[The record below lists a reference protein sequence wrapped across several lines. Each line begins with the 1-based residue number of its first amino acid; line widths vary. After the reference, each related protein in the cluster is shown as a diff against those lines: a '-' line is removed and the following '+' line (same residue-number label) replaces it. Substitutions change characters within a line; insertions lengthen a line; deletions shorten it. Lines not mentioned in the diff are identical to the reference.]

1 MTTAYPGKLHTPIV
15 TPIDKSSAGVLD
27 TILQVNHEEIIVNN
41 AKSFYDGQVAHVFP
55 EGRLDGPS
63 RGSVKI
69 LKTFPKQ
76 RILLID
82 GPIPAGTGVGDLLV
96 VDGLPDAIWN
106 EAEQCWKVPSEAAEA
121 SNVCSV
127 RGEATEVQSES
138 ASKVKD
144 AGGQ

>member
-63 RGSVKI
+63 RGIVKI

-96 VDGLPDAIWN
+96 VDGLPS
-106 EAEQCWKVPSEAAEA
+106 WKGLGREAAEA
-121 SNVCSV
+121 SDVRSV
-127 RGEATEVQSES
+127 RGEATEVQASS
-138 ASKVKD
+138 ASEVESEEPKRP
-144 AGGQ
+144 